1 MGLFHL
7 QPSPHSWIRACGWEG
22 DMLSSPDLPCGDVPE
37 LCGIGK
43 ERLFGAVWLRDT
55 AEESVMGTFR
65 MSVRPTLGP

>member
-1 MGLFHL
+1 
-7 QPSPHSWIRACGWEG
+7 
-22 DMLSSPDLPCGDVPE
+22 MLSSPDLPCGDVPE